1 MNSMNKTI
9 ESNLMNMETMNKS
22 VEANSLGLKVLD
34 STMDKHRNCTEFQ
47 NVSLIF
53 PFIVDQDKLLIEE
66 INGLNDTLDSAVQD
80 IKELHKVSND
90 TIVDIKVLGNR
101 ISKYWS

>member
-34 STMDKHRNCTEFQ
+34 STMGKHRNCAEF
-47 NVSLIF
+47 
-53 PFIVDQDKLLIEE
+53 
-66 INGLNDTLDSAVQD
+66 
-80 IKELHKVSND
+80 
-90 TIVDIKVLGNR
+90 
-101 ISKYWS
+101 

>member
-34 STMDKHRNCTEFQ
+34 STMGKHRNCTEF
-47 NVSLIF
+47 
-53 PFIVDQDKLLIEE
+53 
-66 INGLNDTLDSAVQD
+66 
-80 IKELHKVSND
+80 
-90 TIVDIKVLGNR
+90 
-101 ISKYWS
+101 